1 MPVNWFSIYH
11 LHHLMDYWNDTTTE
25 GPHLSFEGFKGLKQ
39 PLVDGAF
46 NYSRLWYDMHAPTD
60 MDMLLI

>member
-1 MPVNWFSIYH
+1 
-11 LHHLMDYWNDTTTE
+11 MDYWNDTTTE